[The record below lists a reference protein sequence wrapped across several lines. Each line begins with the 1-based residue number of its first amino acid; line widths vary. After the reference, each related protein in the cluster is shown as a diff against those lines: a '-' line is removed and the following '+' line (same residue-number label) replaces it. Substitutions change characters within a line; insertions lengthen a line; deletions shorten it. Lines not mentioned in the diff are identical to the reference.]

1 MKLQSRLRNS
11 VILCLVASAL
21 FCGCERDGTGTCFT
35 SPSFL
40 VTLLDI
46 DSISVKVDSPE
57 LIYVRSFYDYD
68 NIVSILDK
76 NGNVTS
82 NLAAYCA
89 KYGDDHYNRE
99 VCINPAYVWEE
110 NIGYVSDIIGITV
123 TSESGF
129 DAGHPAGT
137 SLNGLIRWSSM
148 SIYPYIRRGYTEP
161 FDADSYTPASVTEK
175 AVIDG
180 VYGEFEIV
188 TPDLVTGQLS
198 DLTAEDMKIMRC
210 FIAGEPYD
218 HIGCFG
224 FTSKPDKE
232 MLHNMTIA
240 VEFEDGTLLEAPF
253 TVDFTSWQPE

>member
-1 MKLQSRLRNS
+1 MKSLIRLRNS
-11 VILCLVASAL
+11 VICCLIASSL
-21 FCGCERDGTGTCFT
+21 FCGCDNNGTGTCFT
-35 SPSFL
+35 SPSML
-40 VTLLDI
+40 VTLFDI
-46 DSISVKVDSPE
+46 DSVSVKVNSPE
-57 LIYVRSFYDYD
+57 LILVRSFYDRD

-82 NLAAYCA
+82 NLAAYCT

-110 NIGYVSDIIGITV
+110 NIGYVSDVISITV

-129 DAGHPAGT
+129 DAEHPAGT
-137 SLNGLIRWSSM
+137 PLNGLIRWSTM

-161 FDADSYTPASVTEK
+161 FDADSYTPASATEK

-232 MLHNMTIA
+232 MLHNMTIE
-240 VEFEDGTLLEAPF
+240 VELEDGRVLETLF
-253 TVDFTSWQPE
+253 TVDFTS